1 MNQSVK
7 DNKSAIRS
15 DAKTVKPAAKKKS
28 AATKRYLRYLTLIVI
43 AGIIGVIIALVK
55 YFGPDKIKRNSSVT
69 IQFTYDGA
77 AKNQTPTGE
86 KFSIDGIKSDQVLND
101 AIASVGL
108 SSKYTAENLKSS
120 IVVKGTYPADVID
133 KIKDFNSLYNFS
145 ESQDVTIDNY
155 YPTMYSVVLYDD
167 FDPSISNS
175 DMEKLIKAIGQTYKN
190 YFINNYIYSF
200 SPEKIQDM
208 LILDNYDFA
217 YRIRIIKLHLQGI
230 KNYASEMYEKDKAF
244 RSGSQS
250 FNDIVIK
257 CRNLE
262 NDSISNIEAA
272 VMTDV
277 LSVSA
282 ARLRN
287 QYEYEIKLLENEKT
301 YKNANLEEINGLI
314 DSYELDGIMY
324 LGSGDAMV
332 KVDRNS
338 KETYEKLVEMKK
350 ELTERI
356 VEIDSEIEKYNSFI
370 TDMNAASLST
380 EAKKTLISGEI
391 QKAYDK
397 TVEIEKLF
405 ADMITDYN
413 SSLVAEE
420 SVNVKENRFVSGKLF
435 SAGFIVMAIKCAGP
449 LCIII
454 MVLCSLHAFLVERK
468 KYNKEVQAAAQN

>member
-1 MNQSVK
+1 MSQSVK
-7 DNKSAIRS
+7 DNKSAVRS
-15 DAKTVKPAAKKKS
+15 DVKTTKPANKRS
-28 AATKRYLRYLTLIVI
+28 AAAKRYLRYLSLIVI

-108 SSKYTAENLKSS
+108 ASKYTADALRSS
-120 IVVKGTYPADVID
+120 IVVKGQYPADVID
-133 KIKDFNSLYNFS
+133 KIKDFNSLYNFG
-145 ESQDVTIDNY
+145 ESRDVSINNY
-155 YPTMYSVVLYDD
+155 YPTTYSIVLYDD
-167 FDPSISNS
+167 FDPSVSSS
-175 DMEKLIKAIGQTYKN
+175 DMEKLIKAIGETYRN

-200 SPEKIQDM
+200 NPEKIQEM
-208 LILDNYDFA
+208 LVLDNYDFA

-262 NDSISNIEAA
+262 NDAIGNIEAA

-287 QYEYEIKLLENEKT
+287 QYEYEIKILENEKAH
-301 YKNANLEEINGLI
+301 KNANLEELDGLI
-314 DSYELDGIMY
+314 GSYELDGIMY

-332 KVDRNS
+332 KVERNS
-338 KETYEKLVEMKK
+338 KETYEKLVDMKK

-356 VEIDSEIEKYNSFI
+356 VEIDSEIEKYKSFI
-370 TDMNAASLST
+370 TDMDAASLST
-380 EAKKTLISGEI
+380 EAKKTLVSGQI
-391 QKAYDK
+391 QNAYDK

-405 ADMITDYN
+405 SDMIADYN
-413 SSLVAEE
+413 ATLVAEE
-420 SVNVKENRFVSGKLF
+420 SVNVKENRFVSGKIF
-435 SAGFIVMAIKCAGP
+435 SAGFILMAVKCAAP
-449 LCIII
+449 LCIIVMI
-454 MVLCSLHAFLVERK
+454 ICSFHAFLVERK
-468 KYNKEVQAAAQN
+468 KYAKRNQEVSA

>member
-1 MNQSVK
+1 MSQSVK
-7 DNKSAIRS
+7 DNKSAVRS
-15 DAKTVKPAAKKKS
+15 DVKTTKPANKRS
-28 AATKRYLRYLTLIVI
+28 AAAKRYLRYLSLIVI

-108 SSKYTAENLKSS
+108 ASKYTADALRSS
-120 IVVKGTYPADVID
+120 IVVKGQYPADVID
-133 KIKDFNSLYNFS
+133 KIKDFNSLYNFG
-145 ESQDVTIDNY
+145 ESRDVSINNY
-155 YPTMYSVVLYDD
+155 YPTTYSIVLYDD
-167 FDPSISNS
+167 FDPSVSSS
-175 DMEKLIKAIGQTYKN
+175 DMEKLIKAIGETYRN
-190 YFINNYIYSF
+190 YFINNYIYSYN
-200 SPEKIQDM
+200 PEKIQEM
-208 LILDNYDFA
+208 LVLDNYDFA
-217 YRIRIIKLHLQGI
+217 YRIRIIKLHLQEI

-262 NDSISNIEAA
+262 NDAIGNIEAA

-287 QYEYEIKLLENEKT
+287 QYEYEIKILENEKAH
-301 YKNANLEEINGLI
+301 KNANLEELDGLI

-324 LGSGDAMV
+324 FGSGDAMV
-332 KVDRNS
+332 KVERNS
-338 KETYEKLVEMKK
+338 KETYEKLVDMKK

-356 VEIDSEIEKYNSFI
+356 VEIDSEIEKYKSFI
-370 TDMNAASLST
+370 TDMDAASLST
-380 EAKKTLISGEI
+380 EAKKTLISGQI
-391 QKAYDK
+391 QNAYDK

-405 ADMITDYN
+405 SDMVADYN
-413 SSLVAEE
+413 ATLVAEE
-420 SVNVKENRFVSGKLF
+420 SVDVKENRFVSGKIF
-435 SAGFIVMAIKCAGP
+435 SAGFILMAVKCAAP
-449 LCIII
+449 LCIIVMI
-454 MVLCSLHAFLVERK
+454 ICSFHAFMVERK
-468 KYNKEVQAAAQN
+468 KYAKRNQEVSA

>member
-1 MNQSVK
+1 MSQSVK
-7 DNKSAIRS
+7 DNKSAVRS
-15 DAKTVKPAAKKKS
+15 DVKTTKPANKRS
-28 AATKRYLRYLTLIVI
+28 AAAKRYLRYLSLIVI

-108 SSKYTAENLKSS
+108 ASKYTADALRSS
-120 IVVKGTYPADVID
+120 IVVKGQYPADVID
-133 KIKDFNSLYNFS
+133 KIKDFNSLYNFG
-145 ESQDVTIDNY
+145 ESRDVSINNY
-155 YPTMYSVVLYDD
+155 YPTTYSIVLYDD
-167 FDPSISNS
+167 FDPSVSSS
-175 DMEKLIKAIGQTYKN
+175 DMEKLIKAIGETYRN
-190 YFINNYIYSF
+190 YFINNYIYSYN
-200 SPEKIQDM
+200 PEKIQEM
-208 LILDNYDFA
+208 LVLDNYDFA
-217 YRIRIIKLHLQGI
+217 YRIRIIKLHLQEI

-262 NDSISNIEAA
+262 NDAIGNIEAA

-287 QYEYEIKLLENEKT
+287 QYEYEIKILENEKAH
-301 YKNANLEEINGLI
+301 KNANLEELDGLI

-324 LGSGDAMV
+324 FGSGDAMV

-338 KETYEKLVEMKK
+338 KETYEKLVDMKK

-356 VEIDSEIEKYNSFI
+356 VEIDSEIEKYKSFI
-370 TDMNAASLST
+370 TDMDAASLST
-380 EAKKTLISGEI
+380 EAKKTLISGQI
-391 QKAYDK
+391 QNAYDK

-405 ADMITDYN
+405 SDMVADYN
-413 SSLVAEE
+413 ATLVAEE
-420 SVNVKENRFVSGKLF
+420 SVDVKENRFVSGKIF
-435 SAGFIVMAIKCAGP
+435 SAGFILMAVKCAAP
-449 LCIII
+449 LCIIVMI
-454 MVLCSLHAFLVERK
+454 ICSFHAFLVERK
-468 KYNKEVQAAAQN
+468 KYAKRNQEVSA

>member
-1 MNQSVK
+1 MSQSVK
-7 DNKSAIRS
+7 DNKSAVRS
-15 DAKTVKPAAKKKS
+15 DVKTTKPANKRS
-28 AATKRYLRYLTLIVI
+28 AAAKRYLRYLSLIVI
-43 AGIIGVIIALVK
+43 AGIIGVVIALVK

-108 SSKYTAENLKSS
+108 ASKYTADALRSS
-120 IVVKGTYPADVID
+120 IVVKGQYPADVID
-133 KIKDFNSLYNFS
+133 KIKDFNSLYNFG
-145 ESQDVTIDNY
+145 ESRDVSINNY
-155 YPTMYSVVLYDD
+155 YPTTYSIVLYDD
-167 FDPSISNS
+167 FDPSVSSS
-175 DMEKLIKAIGQTYKN
+175 DMEKLIKAIGETYRN
-190 YFINNYIYSF
+190 YFINNYIYSYN
-200 SPEKIQDM
+200 PEKIQEM
-208 LILDNYDFA
+208 LVLDNYDFA
-217 YRIRIIKLHLQGI
+217 YRIRIIKLHLQEI

-262 NDSISNIEAA
+262 NDAIGNIEAA

-287 QYEYEIKLLENEKT
+287 QYEYEIKILENEKAH
-301 YKNANLEEINGLI
+301 KNANLEELDGLI

-338 KETYEKLVEMKK
+338 KETYEKLVDMKK

-356 VEIDSEIEKYNSFI
+356 VEIDSEIEKYKSFI
-370 TDMNAASLST
+370 TDMDAASLST
-380 EAKKTLISGEI
+380 EAKKTLISGQI
-391 QKAYDK
+391 QNAYDK

-405 ADMITDYN
+405 SDMVADYN
-413 SSLVAEE
+413 ATLVAEE
-420 SVNVKENRFVSGKLF
+420 SVDVKENRFVSGKIF
-435 SAGFIVMAIKCAGP
+435 SAGFILMAVKCAAP
-449 LCIII
+449 LCIIVMI
-454 MVLCSLHAFLVERK
+454 ICSFHAFLVERK
-468 KYNKEVQAAAQN
+468 KYAKRNQEVSA

>member
-1 MNQSVK
+1 MSQSVK
-7 DNKSAIRS
+7 DNKSAVRS
-15 DAKTVKPAAKKKS
+15 DVKTTKPVKKRS
-28 AATKRYLRYLTLIVI
+28 AAAKRYLRYLSLIII
-43 AGIIGVIIALVK
+43 AGIIGVVIALVK

-108 SSKYTAENLKSS
+108 ASKYTADALRSS
-120 IVVKGTYPADVID
+120 IVVKGQYPADVID
-133 KIKDFNSLYNFS
+133 KIKDFNSLYNFG
-145 ESQDVTIDNY
+145 ESRDVSINNY
-155 YPTMYSVVLYDD
+155 YPTTYSIVLYDD
-167 FDPSISNS
+167 FDPSVSSS
-175 DMEKLIKAIGQTYKN
+175 DMEKLIKAIGETYRN
-190 YFINNYIYSF
+190 YFINNYIYSYN
-200 SPEKIQDM
+200 PEKIQEM
-208 LILDNYDFA
+208 LVLDNYDFA
-217 YRIRIIKLHLQGI
+217 YRIRIIKLHLQEI

-244 RSGSQS
+244 RSGTQS

-262 NDSISNIEAA
+262 NDSIGNIEAA

-287 QYEYEIKLLENEKT
+287 QYEYEIKILENEKSH
-301 YKNANLEEINGLI
+301 KNANLEELNGLI

-338 KETYEKLVEMKK
+338 KETYEKLVDMKK

-356 VEIDSEIEKYNSFI
+356 VEIDSEIEKYKSFI
-370 TDMNAASLST
+370 TDMDAASLST
-380 EAKKTLISGEI
+380 EAKKTLVSGQI
-391 QKAYDK
+391 QNAYDK

-405 ADMITDYN
+405 SDMIADYN
-413 SSLVAEE
+413 ATLVAEE
-420 SVNVKENRFVSGKLF
+420 SVNVKENRFVSGKIF
-435 SAGFIVMAIKCAGP
+435 STGFIAMAVKCAAP
-449 LCIII
+449 LCIIVMI
-454 MVLCSLHAFLVERK
+454 ICSFHAFLVERK
-468 KYNKEVQAAAQN
+468 KYAKRNQEVSA

>member
-1 MNQSVK
+1 MSQSVK
-7 DNKSAIRS
+7 DNKSAVRS
-15 DAKTVKPAAKKKS
+15 DVKTTKPANKRS
-28 AATKRYLRYLTLIVI
+28 AAAKRYLRYLSLIVI
-43 AGIIGVIIALVK
+43 AGIIGVVIALVK

-108 SSKYTAENLKSS
+108 ASKYTADALRSS
-120 IVVKGTYPADVID
+120 IVVKGQYPADVID
-133 KIKDFNSLYNFS
+133 KIKDFNSLYNFG
-145 ESQDVTIDNY
+145 ESRDVSINNY
-155 YPTMYSVVLYDD
+155 YPTTYSIVLYDD
-167 FDPSISNS
+167 FDPSVSSS
-175 DMEKLIKAIGQTYKN
+175 DMEKLIKAIGETYRN
-190 YFINNYIYSF
+190 YFINNYIYSYN
-200 SPEKIQDM
+200 PEKIQEM
-208 LILDNYDFA
+208 LVIDNYDFA
-217 YRIRIIKLHLQGI
+217 YRIRVIKLHLQEI

-262 NDSISNIEAA
+262 NDAIGNIEAA

-301 YKNANLEEINGLI
+301 HKNSNLEELNGLI

-324 LGSGDAMV
+324 LGSGDSMV

-338 KETYEKLVEMKK
+338 KETYEKLVDMKK

-356 VEIDSEIEKYNSFI
+356 VEIDSEIEKYKSFI
-370 TDMNAASLST
+370 TDMDAASLST
-380 EAKKTLISGEI
+380 EAKKTLISGQI
-391 QKAYDK
+391 QNAYDK

-405 ADMITDYN
+405 SDMIADYN
-413 SSLVAEE
+413 ATLVAEE
-420 SVNVKENRFVSGKLF
+420 SVDVKENRFVSGKIF
-435 SAGFIVMAIKCAGP
+435 SAGFILMAVKCAAP
-449 LCIII
+449 LCIIVMI
-454 MVLCSLHAFLVERK
+454 ICSFHAFLVERK
-468 KYNKEVQAAAQN
+468 KYAKRNQEVSA

>member
-1 MNQSVK
+1 MSQSVK
-7 DNKSAIRS
+7 DNKSAVRS
-15 DAKTVKPAAKKKS
+15 DVKTTKPANKRS
-28 AATKRYLRYLTLIVI
+28 ATAKRYLRYLSLIVI
-43 AGIIGVIIALVK
+43 AGIIGVVIALVK

-108 SSKYTAENLKSS
+108 ASKYTADALRSS
-120 IVVKGTYPADVID
+120 IVVKGQYPADVID
-133 KIKDFNSLYNFS
+133 KIKDFNSLYNFG
-145 ESQDVTIDNY
+145 ESRDVSINNY
-155 YPTMYSVVLYDD
+155 YPTTYSIVLYDD
-167 FDPSISNS
+167 FDPSVSSS
-175 DMEKLIKAIGQTYKN
+175 DMEKLIKAIGETYRN
-190 YFINNYIYSF
+190 YFINNYIYSYN
-200 SPEKIQDM
+200 PEKIQEM
-208 LILDNYDFA
+208 LVLDNYDFA

-262 NDSISNIEAA
+262 NDSIGNIEAA

-287 QYEYEIKLLENEKT
+287 QYEYEIKILENEKSH
-301 YKNANLEEINGLI
+301 KNANLEELKGLI

-332 KVDRNS
+332 KVERNS
-338 KETYEKLVEMKK
+338 KETYEKLVDMKK

-356 VEIDSEIEKYNSFI
+356 VEIDSEIEKYKSFI
-370 TDMNAASLST
+370 TDMDAASLST
-380 EAKKTLISGEI
+380 EAKKTLVSGQI
-391 QKAYDK
+391 QNAYDK

-405 ADMITDYN
+405 SDMVADYN
-413 SSLVAEE
+413 ATLVAEE
-420 SVNVKENRFVSGKLF
+420 SVDVKENRFVSGKIF
-435 SAGFIVMAIKCAGP
+435 STGFIAMAVKCAAP
-449 LCIII
+449 LCIIVMI
-454 MVLCSLHAFLVERK
+454 ICSFHAFLVERK
-468 KYNKEVQAAAQN
+468 KYAKRNQEVSA

>member
-1 MNQSVK
+1 MSQSVK
-7 DNKSAIRS
+7 DNKSAVRG
-15 DAKTVKPAAKKKS
+15 DVKTTKPANKRS
-28 AATKRYLRYLTLIVI
+28 AAAKRYLRYLSLIVI

-108 SSKYTAENLKSS
+108 ASKYTADALRSS
-120 IVVKGTYPADVID
+120 IVVKGQYPADVID
-133 KIKDFNSLYNFS
+133 KIKDFNSLYNFG
-145 ESQDVTIDNY
+145 ESRDVSINNY
-155 YPTMYSVVLYDD
+155 YPTTYSIVLYDD
-167 FDPSISNS
+167 FDPSVSSS
-175 DMEKLIKAIGQTYKN
+175 DMEKLIKAIGETYRN
-190 YFINNYIYSF
+190 YFINNYIYSYN
-200 SPEKIQDM
+200 PEKIQEM
-208 LILDNYDFA
+208 LVLDNYDFA
-217 YRIRIIKLHLQGI
+217 YRIRIIKLHLQEI

-262 NDSISNIEAA
+262 NDSIGNIEAA

-287 QYEYEIKLLENEKT
+287 QYEYEIKILENEKA
-301 YKNANLEEINGLI
+301 YKNANLEELDGLI

-338 KETYEKLVEMKK
+338 KETYEKLVDMKK

-356 VEIDSEIEKYNSFI
+356 VEIDSEIEKYKSFI
-370 TDMNAASLST
+370 TDMDAASLST
-380 EAKKTLISGEI
+380 EAKKTLISGQI
-391 QKAYDK
+391 QNAYDK

-405 ADMITDYN
+405 SDMVADYN
-413 SSLVAEE
+413 ATLVAEE
-420 SVNVKENRFVSGKLF
+420 SVDVKENRFVSGKIF
-435 SAGFIVMAIKCAGP
+435 SAGFILMAVKCAAP
-449 LCIII
+449 LCIIVMI
-454 MVLCSLHAFLVERK
+454 ICSFHAFLVERR
-468 KYNKEVQAAAQN
+468 KYAKRNQEVSA

>member
-1 MNQSVK
+1 MSQSVK
-7 DNKSAIRS
+7 DNKSAVRS
-15 DAKTVKPAAKKKS
+15 DVKTTKPANKRS
-28 AATKRYLRYLTLIVI
+28 AAAKRYLRYLSLIVI

-108 SSKYTAENLKSS
+108 ASKYTADALRSS
-120 IVVKGTYPADVID
+120 IVVKGQYPADVID
-133 KIKDFNSLYNFS
+133 KIKDFNSLYNFG
-145 ESQDVTIDNY
+145 ESRDVSINNY
-155 YPTMYSVVLYDD
+155 YPTTYSIVLYDD
-167 FDPSISNS
+167 FDPSVSSS
-175 DMEKLIKAIGQTYKN
+175 DMEKLIKAIGETYRN
-190 YFINNYIYSF
+190 YFINNYIYSYN
-200 SPEKIQDM
+200 PEKIQEM
-208 LILDNYDFA
+208 LVLDNYDFA
-217 YRIRIIKLHLQGI
+217 YRIRIIKLHLQEI

-262 NDSISNIEAA
+262 NDAIGNIEAA

-287 QYEYEIKLLENEKT
+287 QYEYEIKILENEKAH
-301 YKNANLEEINGLI
+301 KNANLEELDGLI
-314 DSYELDGIMY
+314 NSYELDGIMY

-332 KVDRNS
+332 KVERNS
-338 KETYEKLVEMKK
+338 KETYEKLVDMKK

-356 VEIDSEIEKYNSFI
+356 VEIDSEIEKYKSFI
-370 TDMNAASLST
+370 TDMDAASLST
-380 EAKKTLISGEI
+380 EAKKTLVSGQI
-391 QKAYDK
+391 QNAYDK

-405 ADMITDYN
+405 SDMIADYN
-413 SSLVAEE
+413 ATLVAEE
-420 SVNVKENRFVSGKLF
+420 SVNVKENRFVSGKIF
-435 SAGFIVMAIKCAGP
+435 SAGFILMAVKCAAP
-449 LCIII
+449 LCIIVMI
-454 MVLCSLHAFLVERK
+454 ICSFHAFLVERK
-468 KYNKEVQAAAQN
+468 KYAKRNQEVSA

>member
-1 MNQSVK
+1 MSQSVK
-7 DNKSAIRS
+7 DNKSAVRS
-15 DAKTVKPAAKKKS
+15 DVKTTKPANKRS
-28 AATKRYLRYLTLIVI
+28 AAAKRYLRYLSLIVI
-43 AGIIGVIIALVK
+43 AGIIGVVIALVK

-108 SSKYTAENLKSS
+108 ASKYTADALRSS
-120 IVVKGTYPADVID
+120 IVVKGQYPADVID
-133 KIKDFNSLYNFS
+133 KIKDFNSLYNFG
-145 ESQDVTIDNY
+145 ESRDVSINNY
-155 YPTMYSVVLYDD
+155 YPTTYSIVLYDD
-167 FDPSISNS
+167 FDPSVSSS
-175 DMEKLIKAIGQTYKN
+175 DMEKLIKAIGETYRN

-200 SPEKIQDM
+200 NPEKIQEM
-208 LILDNYDFA
+208 LVLDNYDFA
-217 YRIRIIKLHLQGI
+217 YRIRIIKLHLQEI

-262 NDSISNIEAA
+262 NDAIGNIEAA

-287 QYEYEIKLLENEKT
+287 QYEYEIKILENEKAH
-301 YKNANLEEINGLI
+301 KNANLEELDGLI
-314 DSYELDGIMY
+314 GSYELDGIMY

-332 KVDRNS
+332 KVERNS
-338 KETYEKLVEMKK
+338 KETYEKLVDMKK

-356 VEIDSEIEKYNSFI
+356 VEIDSEIEKYKSFI
-370 TDMNAASLST
+370 TDMDAASLST
-380 EAKKTLISGEI
+380 EAKKTLVSGQI
-391 QKAYDK
+391 QNAYDK

-405 ADMITDYN
+405 SDMIADYN
-413 SSLVAEE
+413 ATLVAEE
-420 SVNVKENRFVSGKLF
+420 SVNVKENRFVSGKIF
-435 SAGFIVMAIKCAGP
+435 STGFIAMAVKCAAP
-449 LCIII
+449 LCIIVMI
-454 MVLCSLHAFLVERK
+454 ICSFHAFLVDRK
-468 KYNKEVQAAAQN
+468 KYAKRNQEVSA

>member
-1 MNQSVK
+1 MSQSVK
-7 DNKSAIRS
+7 DNKSAVRS
-15 DAKTVKPAAKKKS
+15 DVKTTKPANKRS
-28 AATKRYLRYLTLIVI
+28 AAAKRYLRYLSLIVI

-108 SSKYTAENLKSS
+108 ASKYTADALRSS
-120 IVVKGTYPADVID
+120 IVVKGQYPADVID
-133 KIKDFNSLYNFS
+133 KIKDFNSLYNFG
-145 ESQDVTIDNY
+145 ESRDVSINNY
-155 YPTMYSVVLYDD
+155 YPTTYSIVLYDD
-167 FDPSISNS
+167 FDPSVSSS
-175 DMEKLIKAIGQTYKN
+175 DMEKLIKAIGETYRN
-190 YFINNYIYSF
+190 YFINNYIYSYN
-200 SPEKIQDM
+200 PEKIQEM
-208 LILDNYDFA
+208 LVLDNYDFA
-217 YRIRIIKLHLQGI
+217 YRIRIIKLHLQEI

-262 NDSISNIEAA
+262 NDAIGNIEAA

-287 QYEYEIKLLENEKT
+287 QYEYEIKILENEKAH
-301 YKNANLEEINGLI
+301 KNANLEELDGLI
-314 DSYELDGIMY
+314 NSYELDGIMY

-332 KVDRNS
+332 KVERNS
-338 KETYEKLVEMKK
+338 KETYEKLVDMKK

-356 VEIDSEIEKYNSFI
+356 VEIDSEIEKYKSFI
-370 TDMNAASLST
+370 TDMDAASLST
-380 EAKKTLISGEI
+380 EAKKTLVSGQI
-391 QKAYDK
+391 QNAYDK

-405 ADMITDYN
+405 SDMVADYN
-413 SSLVAEE
+413 ATLVAEE
-420 SVNVKENRFVSGKLF
+420 SVDVKENRFVSGKIF
-435 SAGFIVMAIKCAGP
+435 SAGFILMAVKCAAP
-449 LCIII
+449 LCIIVMI
-454 MVLCSLHAFLVERK
+454 ICSFHAFLVERK
-468 KYNKEVQAAAQN
+468 KYAKRNQEVSA

>member
-1 MNQSVK
+1 MSQSVK
-7 DNKSAIRS
+7 DNKSAVRS
-15 DAKTVKPAAKKKS
+15 DVKTTKPATKRS
-28 AATKRYLRYLTLIVI
+28 AAAKRYLRYLSLIVI
-43 AGIIGVIIALVK
+43 AGIIGVVIALVK

-108 SSKYTAENLKSS
+108 ASKYTADALRSS
-120 IVVKGTYPADVID
+120 IVVKGQYPADVID
-133 KIKDFNSLYNFS
+133 KIKDFNSLYNFG
-145 ESQDVTIDNY
+145 ESRDVSINNY
-155 YPTMYSVVLYDD
+155 YPTTYSIVLYDD
-167 FDPSISNS
+167 FDPSVSSS
-175 DMEKLIKAIGQTYKN
+175 DMEKLIKAIGETYRN
-190 YFINNYIYSF
+190 YFINNYIYSYN
-200 SPEKIQDM
+200 PEKIQEM

-217 YRIRIIKLHLQGI
+217 YRIRIIKLHLQEI

-262 NDSISNIEAA
+262 NDAIGNIEAA

-287 QYEYEIKLLENEKT
+287 QYEYEIKILENEKAH
-301 YKNANLEEINGLI
+301 KNANLEELDGLI
-314 DSYELDGIMY
+314 NSYELDGIMY

-332 KVDRNS
+332 KVERNS
-338 KETYEKLVEMKK
+338 KETYEKLVDMKK

-356 VEIDSEIEKYNSFI
+356 VEIDSEIEKYKSFI
-370 TDMNAASLST
+370 TDMDAASLST
-380 EAKKTLISGEI
+380 EAKKTLVSGQI
-391 QKAYDK
+391 QNAYDK

-405 ADMITDYN
+405 SDMVADYN
-413 SSLVAEE
+413 ATLVAEE
-420 SVNVKENRFVSGKLF
+420 SVNVKENRFVSGKIF
-435 SAGFIVMAIKCAGP
+435 SAGFIAMAVKCVAP
-449 LCIII
+449 LCIIVMI
-454 MVLCSLHAFLVERK
+454 ICSFHAFLVERK
-468 KYNKEVQAAAQN
+468 KYAKRNQEVSA

>member
-1 MNQSVK
+1 MSQSVK
-7 DNKSAIRS
+7 DNKSAVRS
-15 DAKTVKPAAKKKS
+15 DVKTTKPAKKRS
-28 AATKRYLRYLTLIVI
+28 AAAKRYLRYLSLIVI
-43 AGIIGVIIALVK
+43 AGIIGVVIALVK

-108 SSKYTAENLKSS
+108 ASKYTADALRSS
-120 IVVKGTYPADVID
+120 IVVKGQYPADVID
-133 KIKDFNSLYNFS
+133 KIKDFNSLYNFG
-145 ESQDVTIDNY
+145 ESRDVSINNY
-155 YPTMYSVVLYDD
+155 YPTTYSIVLYDD
-167 FDPSISNS
+167 FDPSVSSS
-175 DMEKLIKAIGQTYKN
+175 DMEKLIKAIGETYRN
-190 YFINNYIYSF
+190 YFINNYIYSYN
-200 SPEKIQDM
+200 PEKIQEM
-208 LILDNYDFA
+208 LVLDNYDFA
-217 YRIRIIKLHLQGI
+217 YRIRIIKLHLQEI

-262 NDSISNIEAA
+262 NDAIGNIEAA

-287 QYEYEIKLLENEKT
+287 QYEYEIKILENEKAH
-301 YKNANLEEINGLI
+301 KNANLEELDGLI

-332 KVDRNS
+332 KVERNS
-338 KETYEKLVEMKK
+338 KETYEKLVDMKK

-356 VEIDSEIEKYNSFI
+356 VEIDSEIEKYKSFI
-370 TDMNAASLST
+370 TDMDAASLST
-380 EAKKTLISGEI
+380 EAKKTLVSGQI
-391 QKAYDK
+391 QNAYDK

-405 ADMITDYN
+405 SDMIADYN
-413 SSLVAEE
+413 ATLVAEE
-420 SVNVKENRFVSGKLF
+420 SVNVKENRFVSGKIF
-435 SAGFIVMAIKCAGP
+435 STGFIAMAVKCAAP
-449 LCIII
+449 LCIIVMI
-454 MVLCSLHAFLVERK
+454 ICSFHAFLVERK
-468 KYNKEVQAAAQN
+468 KYAKRNQEVSA

>member
-1 MNQSVK
+1 MSQSVK
-7 DNKSAIRS
+7 DNKSAVRS
-15 DAKTVKPAAKKKS
+15 DVKTTKPANKRS
-28 AATKRYLRYLTLIVI
+28 AAAKRYLRYLSLIVI

-108 SSKYTAENLKSS
+108 ASKYTADALRSS
-120 IVVKGTYPADVID
+120 IVVKGQYPADVID
-133 KIKDFNSLYNFS
+133 KIKDFNSLYNFG
-145 ESQDVTIDNY
+145 ESRDVSINNY
-155 YPTMYSVVLYDD
+155 YPTTYSIVLYDD
-167 FDPSISNS
+167 FDPSVSSS
-175 DMEKLIKAIGQTYKN
+175 DMEKLIKAIGETYRN
-190 YFINNYIYSF
+190 YFINNYIYSYN
-200 SPEKIQDM
+200 PEKIQEM
-208 LILDNYDFA
+208 LVLDNYDFA
-217 YRIRIIKLHLQGI
+217 YRIRIIKLHLQEI

-262 NDSISNIEAA
+262 NDAIGNIEAA

-287 QYEYEIKLLENEKT
+287 QYEYEIKILENEKAH
-301 YKNANLEEINGLI
+301 KNANLEELDGLI
-314 DSYELDGIMY
+314 NSYELDGIMY
-324 LGSGDAMV
+324 FGSGDAMV
-332 KVDRNS
+332 KVERNS
-338 KETYEKLVEMKK
+338 KETYEKLVDMKK

-356 VEIDSEIEKYNSFI
+356 VEIDSEIEKYKSFI
-370 TDMNAASLST
+370 TDMDAASLST
-380 EAKKTLISGEI
+380 EAKKTLISGQI
-391 QKAYDK
+391 QNAYDK

-405 ADMITDYN
+405 SDMVADYN
-413 SSLVAEE
+413 ATLVAEE
-420 SVNVKENRFVSGKLF
+420 SVDVKENRFVSGKIF
-435 SAGFIVMAIKCAGP
+435 SAGFILMAVKCAAP
-449 LCIII
+449 LCIIVMI
-454 MVLCSLHAFLVERK
+454 ICSFHAFMVERK
-468 KYNKEVQAAAQN
+468 KYAKRNQEVSA

>member
-1 MNQSVK
+1 MSQSVK
-7 DNKSAIRS
+7 DNKSAVRS
-15 DAKTVKPAAKKKS
+15 DVKTTKPVKKRS
-28 AATKRYLRYLTLIVI
+28 AAAKRYLRYLSLIII
-43 AGIIGVIIALVK
+43 AGIIGVVIALVK

-108 SSKYTAENLKSS
+108 ASKYTADALRSS
-120 IVVKGTYPADVID
+120 IVVKGQYPADVID
-133 KIKDFNSLYNFS
+133 KIKDFNSLYNFG
-145 ESQDVTIDNY
+145 ESRDVSINNY
-155 YPTMYSVVLYDD
+155 YPTTYSIVLYDD
-167 FDPSISNS
+167 FDPSVSSS
-175 DMEKLIKAIGQTYKN
+175 DMEKLIKAIGETYRN
-190 YFINNYIYSF
+190 YFINNYIYSYN
-200 SPEKIQDM
+200 PEKIQEM
-208 LILDNYDFA
+208 LVLDNYDFA
-217 YRIRIIKLHLQGI
+217 YRIRIIKLHLQEI

-244 RSGSQS
+244 RSGTQS

-262 NDSISNIEAA
+262 NDSIGNIEAA

-287 QYEYEIKLLENEKT
+287 QYEYEIKILENEKAH
-301 YKNANLEEINGLI
+301 KNANLEELDGLI

-332 KVDRNS
+332 KVERNS
-338 KETYEKLVEMKK
+338 KETYEKLVDMKK

-356 VEIDSEIEKYNSFI
+356 VEIDSEIEKYKSFI
-370 TDMNAASLST
+370 TDMDAASLST
-380 EAKKTLISGEI
+380 EAKKTLISEQI
-391 QKAYDK
+391 NNTYDK
-397 TVEIEKLF
+397 TVEIENLF
-405 ADMITDYN
+405 SDMIADYN
-413 SSLVAEE
+413 ATLVAEE
-420 SVNVKENRFVSGKLF
+420 SVNVVENRFVSGKLF

-449 LCIII
+449 LCIIVMI
-454 MVLCSLHAFLVERK
+454 LCALHAFLVERK
-468 KYNKEVQAAAQN
+468 KYKKEVQAA

>member
-1 MNQSVK
+1 MSQSVK
-7 DNKSAIRS
+7 DNKSAVRS
-15 DAKTVKPAAKKKS
+15 DVKTTKPANKRS
-28 AATKRYLRYLTLIVI
+28 AAAKRYLRYLSLIVI
-43 AGIIGVIIALVK
+43 AGIIGVVIALVK

-108 SSKYTAENLKSS
+108 ASKYTADALRSS
-120 IVVKGTYPADVID
+120 IVVKGQYPADVID
-133 KIKDFNSLYNFS
+133 KIKDFNSLYNFG
-145 ESQDVTIDNY
+145 ESRDVSINNY
-155 YPTMYSVVLYDD
+155 YPTTYSIVLYDD
-167 FDPSISNS
+167 FDPSVSSS
-175 DMEKLIKAIGQTYKN
+175 DMEKLIKAIGETYRN

-200 SPEKIQDM
+200 NPEKIQEM
-208 LILDNYDFA
+208 LVLDNYDFA
-217 YRIRIIKLHLQGI
+217 YRIRIIKLHLQEI

-262 NDSISNIEAA
+262 NDAIGNIEAA

-287 QYEYEIKLLENEKT
+287 QYEYEIKILENEKAH
-301 YKNANLEEINGLI
+301 KNANLEELDGLI
-314 DSYELDGIMY
+314 GSYELDGIMY

-332 KVDRNS
+332 KVERNS
-338 KETYEKLVEMKK
+338 KETYEKLVDMKK

-356 VEIDSEIEKYNSFI
+356 VEIDSEIEKYKSFI
-370 TDMNAASLST
+370 TDMDAASLST
-380 EAKKTLISGEI
+380 EAKKTLVSGQI
-391 QKAYDK
+391 QNAYDK

-405 ADMITDYN
+405 SDMIADYN
-413 SSLVAEE
+413 ATLVAEE
-420 SVNVKENRFVSGKLF
+420 SVNVKENRFVSGKIF
-435 SAGFIVMAIKCAGP
+435 STGFIAMAVKCAAP
-449 LCIII
+449 LCIIVMI
-454 MVLCSLHAFLVERK
+454 ICSFHAFLVERK
-468 KYNKEVQAAAQN
+468 KYAKRNQEVSA

>member
-1 MNQSVK
+1 MSQSVK
-7 DNKSAIRS
+7 DNKSAVRS
-15 DAKTVKPAAKKKS
+15 DVKTTKPANKRS
-28 AATKRYLRYLTLIVI
+28 AAAKRYLRYLSLIVI

-108 SSKYTAENLKSS
+108 ASKYTADALRSS
-120 IVVKGTYPADVID
+120 IVVKGQYPADVID
-133 KIKDFNSLYNFS
+133 KIKDFNSLYNFG
-145 ESQDVTIDNY
+145 ESRDVSINNY
-155 YPTMYSVVLYDD
+155 YPTTYSIVLYDD
-167 FDPSISNS
+167 FDPSVSSS
-175 DMEKLIKAIGQTYKN
+175 DMEKLIKAIGETYRN
-190 YFINNYIYSF
+190 YFINNYIYSYN
-200 SPEKIQDM
+200 PEKIQEM
-208 LILDNYDFA
+208 LVLDNYDFA
-217 YRIRIIKLHLQGI
+217 YRIRIIKLHLQEI

-262 NDSISNIEAA
+262 NDAIGNIEAA

-287 QYEYEIKLLENEKT
+287 QYEYEIKILENEKAH
-301 YKNANLEEINGLI
+301 KNANLEELDGLI
-314 DSYELDGIMY
+314 NSYELDGIMY

-332 KVDRNS
+332 KVERNS
-338 KETYEKLVEMKK
+338 KETYEKLVDMKK

-356 VEIDSEIEKYNSFI
+356 VEIDSEIEKYKSFI
-370 TDMNAASLST
+370 TDMDAASLST
-380 EAKKTLISGEI
+380 EAKKTLISGQI
-391 QKAYDK
+391 QNAYDK

-405 ADMITDYN
+405 SDMVADYN
-413 SSLVAEE
+413 ATLVAEE
-420 SVNVKENRFVSGKLF
+420 SVDVKENRFVSGKIF
-435 SAGFIVMAIKCAGP
+435 STGFIAMAVKCAAP
-449 LCIII
+449 LCIVVMII
-454 MVLCSLHAFLVERK
+454 CSFHAFLVERK
-468 KYNKEVQAAAQN
+468 KYAKRNQEVSA

>member
-1 MNQSVK
+1 MSQSVK
-7 DNKSAIRS
+7 DNKSAVRS
-15 DAKTVKPAAKKKS
+15 DVKTTKPANKRS
-28 AATKRYLRYLTLIVI
+28 AAAKRYLRYLSLIVI

-108 SSKYTAENLKSS
+108 ASKYTADALRSS
-120 IVVKGTYPADVID
+120 IVVKGQYPADVID
-133 KIKDFNSLYNFS
+133 KIKDFNSLYNFG
-145 ESQDVTIDNY
+145 ESRDVSINNY
-155 YPTMYSVVLYDD
+155 YPTTYSIVLYDD
-167 FDPSISNS
+167 FDPSVSSS
-175 DMEKLIKAIGQTYKN
+175 DMEKLIKAIGETYRN
-190 YFINNYIYSF
+190 YFINNYIYSYN
-200 SPEKIQDM
+200 PEKIQEM
-208 LILDNYDFA
+208 LVLDNYDFA
-217 YRIRIIKLHLQGI
+217 YRIRIIKLHLQEI

-262 NDSISNIEAA
+262 NDAIGNIEAA

-287 QYEYEIKLLENEKT
+287 QYEYEIKILENEKAH
-301 YKNANLEEINGLI
+301 KNANLEELDGLI

-332 KVDRNS
+332 KVERNS
-338 KETYEKLVEMKK
+338 KETYEKLVDMKK

-356 VEIDSEIEKYNSFI
+356 VEIDSEIEKYKSFI
-370 TDMNAASLST
+370 TDMDAASLST
-380 EAKKTLISGEI
+380 EAKKTLVSGQI
-391 QKAYDK
+391 QNAYDK

-405 ADMITDYN
+405 SDMIADYN
-413 SSLVAEE
+413 ATLVAEE
-420 SVNVKENRFVSGKLF
+420 SVNVKENRFVSGKIF
-435 SAGFIVMAIKCAGP
+435 STGFIAMAVKCAAP
-449 LCIII
+449 LCIIVMI
-454 MVLCSLHAFLVERK
+454 ICSFHAFLVERK
-468 KYNKEVQAAAQN
+468 KYAKRNQEVSA